1 MSIEDLKH
9 TALPRAL
16 ADALASSVD
25 LFRKELA
32 LARAEISDKAAKKLK
47 AGGYFAASAVL
58 GFVVLLVLVQAAILA
73 LAARGIAMHWA
84 CLIVAGV
91 LAAAAGAIFA
101 LGRSE
106 AKDSSTPDRTIAQIK
121 QDIAIAK
128 ESFK

>member
-16 ADALASSVD
+16 ADTIASAVD
-25 LFRKELA
+25 LFHKELT
-32 LARAEISDKAAKKLK
+32 LARAEISDKVTSKLK

-58 GFVVLLVLVQAAILA
+58 GFVVLLVLVQAAIFA
-73 LAARGIAMHWA
+73 LAARGFAMHWA
-84 CLIVAGV
+84 CLIIAAV
-91 LAAAAGAIFA
+91 LAVAAGAIFA

-106 AKDSSTPDRTIAQIK
+106 ANESATPDRTIKQIK
-121 QDIAIAK
+121 QDIATAK

>member
-16 ADALASSVD
+16 ADTIASAID
-25 LFRKELA
+25 LFHKELR
-32 LARAEISDKAAKKLK
+32 LARVEITDKLTSKLK

-73 LAARGIAMHWA
+73 LAARGFAMHWA
-84 CLIVAGV
+84 CLIVAAV
-91 LAAAAGAIFA
+91 LAVAAGAIFA

-106 AKDSSTPDRTIAQIK
+106 AKESIAPDRTINQIK
-121 QDIAIAK
+121 QDMTVAK

>member
-16 ADALASSVD
+16 ADTIASAVD
-25 LFRKELA
+25 LFHKELT
-32 LARAEISDKAAKKLK
+32 LARAEISDKVTSKLK

-73 LAARGIAMHWA
+73 LAARGFAMHWA
-84 CLIVAGV
+84 CLIVAAV
-91 LAAAAGAIFA
+91 LALAAGAIYA

-106 AKDSSTPDRTIAQIK
+106 AKESATPDRTIKQIK
-121 QDIAIAK
+121 QDIATAK

>member
-16 ADALASSVD
+16 ADTIASAVD
-25 LFRKELA
+25 LFHKELT
-32 LARAEISDKAAKKLK
+32 LARAEISDKVTSKLK

-73 LAARGIAMHWA
+73 LAARGFAMHWA
-84 CLIVAGV
+84 CLIVAAV
-91 LAAAAGAIFA
+91 LALAAGAIYA

-106 AKDSSTPDRTIAQIK
+106 AKESATPDRTIRQIK
-121 QDIAIAK
+121 QDIATAK